1 MRFLRLALLT
11 ALTGLLNILP
21 LTAPAATTQQ
31 PFSAVYTVSSKGL
44 DVATMTRELT
54 LTEDGNYVFTSTLD
68 ATGIAAVIKR
78 VRLQERSQGVL
89 RDHHFQPEHYES
101 ARSSGKKHHQSTVE
115 FDWQHQLA
123 VGTTDNRTWE
133 IPITTGVLDKL
144 AYQLVLMEDLR
155 RQRKDLIYR
164 VVDDGKLQRYGL
176 TLLGPENLV
185 LGDTPIATIKVEY
198 RRDDTRLTTLWCAPR
213 FDFLPVQIEYREK
226 DGTTTLARLQ
236 LVP

>member
-11 ALTGLLNILP
+11 ALTGLFNIMP
-21 LTAPAATTQQ
+21 LTAQAATTQQ

-78 VRLQERSQGVL
+78 VHLQERSQGVL
-89 RDHHFQPEHYES
+89 RDHHFQPKHYEIT
-101 ARSSGKKHHQSTVE
+101 RSSGKKHHQSKVE
-115 FDWQHQLA
+115 FDWQRKLA
-123 VGTTDNRTWE
+123 VGTTDAKTWE
-133 IPITTGVLDKL
+133 TPLTAEVLDKL
-144 AYQLVLMEDLR
+144 VYQLALMEDLR
-155 RQRKDLIYR
+155 RQRKDLLYR

-176 TLLGPENLV
+176 TLLGKENLAF
-185 LGDTPIATIKVEY
+185 GDTPIATIKVEY
-198 RRDDTRLTTLWCAPR
+198 RRNDTRRTTLWCAPQ

-236 LVP
+236 LAP